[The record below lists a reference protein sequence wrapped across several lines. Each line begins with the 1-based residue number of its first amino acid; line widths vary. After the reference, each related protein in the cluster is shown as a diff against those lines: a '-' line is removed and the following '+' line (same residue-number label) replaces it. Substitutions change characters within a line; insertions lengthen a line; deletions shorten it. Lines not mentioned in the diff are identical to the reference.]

1 MSEGSRTVFRRFRRP
16 RTPGRTPLRR
26 LVLTGLVIV
35 LGYLLLLSDF
45 GVLRRWQLAREA
57 AREKARIE
65 ALEARRHDLLEE
77 RERMDD
83 PGHLERIAREE
94 HGMVRPG
101 EEVYRVAVPDSGK
114 TGGEVWR

>member
-1 MSEGSRTVFRRFRRP
+1 MSEGSRTIFRRFRRP
-16 RTPGRTPLRR
+16 RTPGKTPLRR
-26 LVLTGLVIV
+26 LILTGLAIV

-45 GVLRRWQLAREA
+45 GLLRRWQLAREV

-65 ALEARRHDLLEE
+65 ALETRRQDLLEE
-77 RERMDD
+77 RERMAD
-83 PGHLERIAREE
+83 PEHLERIAREE

-114 TGGEVWR
+114 TGGEGPR